1 MNEAHK
7 SNIVELNIRSF
18 EGQILHFN
26 GMYKLPVAPF
36 PQLDAVYEDEIRRDY
51 VNGNSNKDPISR
63 RLDSFHQTL
72 LKELV
77 EVEDIQAMMCSR
89 ASAAEILTAIADWLG
104 DIIIYCASE
113 MAKYGIPQK
122 EVLRIIMSSNFSKL
136 QADGSVKYDE
146 HGKVEKGPGYWKP
159 EPLIKDLLL
168 SLIEDHNKGKTNG

>member
-1 MNEAHK
+1 MVESKKN
-7 SNIVELNIRSF
+7 NLVELNIRSF

-36 PQLDAVYEDEIRRDY
+36 PQLQAVYQNEIERDPPP
-51 VNGNSNKDPISR
+51 VPVTARHATHR
-63 RLDSFHQTL
+63 RLEDFRQTL
-72 LKELV
+72 LKEIV
-77 EVEDIQAMMCSR
+77 EVEDIQALVNGR
-89 ASAAEILTAIADWLG
+89 ADEAIILTAIADWLG

-122 EVLRIIMSSNFSKL
+122 EVLRIIMQSNFSKL

-146 HGKVEKGPGYWKP
+146 NGKVEKGPGYWRP

-168 SLIEDHNKGKTNG
+168 SLIEERKNG